1 MFGKQTRRQRA
12 ERVAGQAWDHLTSA
26 VDTAESSVRSAKK
39 RAESLYEDTSSR
51 IGSGSKEAKARAQDA
66 YDALLGRR
74 RRGTSWGWVVA
85 ATAAGMAVGWVV
97 TTFGKRAI
105 DSASDDLASLTS
117 TGQDEFTRSGV

>member
-12 ERVAGQAWDHLTSA
+12 ERVTGQAWDHLTSA
-26 VDTAESSVRSAKK
+26 VDAAESSVRSAKK
-39 RAESLYEDTSSR
+39 RAESLYDDTSSR

-85 ATAAGMAVGWVV
+85 ATAAGMAVGWVA

-117 TGQDEFTRSGV
+117 GQDEFTRSGV

>member
-1 MFGKQTRRQRA
+1 MFGKQTRRRQA

-85 ATAAGMAVGWVV
+85 ATAAGIAAGWVV
-97 TTFGKRAI
+97 TTFGRRAI
-105 DSASDDLASLTS
+105 DAASDDLDSLTS
-117 TGQDEFTRSGV
+117 TEQDEFTRSGL